1 MTGWLDSEEHTAM
14 TGFRT
19 EISDEVV
26 TPFSAGD
33 GYIEGVNLELEPGK
47 RILQHWRTTDFGE
60 DDEDSLLEIL
70 FDAVDEGT
78 RITIRHSHLPADGMQ
93 YKQGWVDWY
102 FTPMQAYFS

>member
-47 RILQHWRTTDFGE
+47 RILQHWRMTDFRE
-60 DDEDSLLEIL
+60 DDED
-70 FDAVDEGT
+70 
-78 RITIRHSHLPADGMQ
+78 
-93 YKQGWVDWY
+93 
-102 FTPMQAYFS
+102 